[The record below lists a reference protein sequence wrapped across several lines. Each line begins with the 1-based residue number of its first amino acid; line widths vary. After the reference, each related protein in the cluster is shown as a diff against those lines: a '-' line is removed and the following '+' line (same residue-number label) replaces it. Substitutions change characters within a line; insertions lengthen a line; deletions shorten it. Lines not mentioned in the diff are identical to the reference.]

1 MENLL
6 KLVRAYLEESES
18 QNRFIDFVLNKL
30 EKDCSDINNISMLL
44 NAMKNLN
51 DSQYKYILLKNEI
64 TSPIDIV
71 SVILHVRESS
81 LYIDK
86 ALDQIKNMIKC
97 SNNSIQVFNEIID
110 KVSSHSLYIVELMD
124 DLLRTYLVN
133 LPEKIQEVYFNKIE
147 EKDLNQVLDSLGV
160 TISNNPEDVAAKNVV
175 DKLLNRKIEII
186 ENKKPEEE
194 EKLSV
199 K

>member
-86 ALDQIKNMIKC
+86 ALNQIKNMIKC